1 MKRQVPLYITTVVG
15 FFLVAKFFLNVPI
28 VENIA
33 NELEQWAMVVVAFAI
48 VLGVANIV
56 RINLLGIIRRR
67 QDWQYKVVL
76 LATMFITTVSGLI
89 IFLQGK
95 DLTGDNLFNWIFT
108 NVYTPLGT
116 TVYALLAFFIA
127 SAAFRAFRARNLP
140 ATFMLSAAILVM
152 IGRVPLGAAI
162 SSVFPNLAN
171 WIMSVPNTAGQR
183 GIIIGAAIGVIGVG
197 LKIITGIERP
207 YLRGE

>member
-1 MKRQVPLYITTVVG
+1 MRRRVPLYITTVVG
-15 FFLVAKFFLNVPI
+15 FFVVAKFFLNIPI
-28 VENIA
+28 IENIA

-48 VLGVANIV
+48 VLGVANII

-67 QDWQYKVVL
+67 PDWQYKVVL

-89 IFLQGK
+89 IFIQGK
-95 DLTGDNLFNWIFT
+95 DLAGENLFNWIFM

-140 ATFMLSAAILVM
+140 ATFMLSSAVLVM

-162 SSVFPNLAN
+162 SSIFPNLAN